1 MSPQVFDA
9 SKFNEVKRY
18 GKTKSNVLALSLK
31 ENASGQEGREAQ
43 KKRDTDNRPKDVLLM
58 AIEQYQNQS
67 G

>member
-1 MSPQVFDA
+1 MLNYRIMSPQVFDA

-43 KKRDTDNRPKDVLLM
+43 KKKDTD
-58 AIEQYQNQS
+58 AIAPRMSY
-67 G
+67 